1 LLDKDTYKNFFT
13 KSEKIKPVQTYYN
26 SFFKNGDSSDHL
38 YLCSS
43 DDEYGYSTNKVN
55 RVLKVLEECEITD
68 LIDIYNN
75 GSDCNSEDN
84 GKLDFELDM
93 KKEVGKNLFSYEL
106 FILRYLKNLLQYKF
120 DLKQVEKNH
129 SVDCKMDYELNKE
142 VYSTTNNKINLAK
155 RYYFYLTS

>member
-1 LLDKDTYKNFFT
+1 
-13 KSEKIKPVQTYYN
+13 
-26 SFFKNGDSSDHL
+26 
-38 YLCSS
+38 
-43 DDEYGYSTNKVN
+43 
-55 RVLKVLEECEITD
+55 
-68 LIDIYNN
+68 
-75 GSDCNSEDN
+75 
-84 GKLDFELDM
+84 M

-142 VYSTTNNKINLAK
+142 VYSTNNNKINLAK